1 MSFLQSLDGKLS
13 FVTTGG
19 KALCLVNDRLH
30 AGTNTDMEEETMV
43 SKLAV
48 YTGTILLALGASGA
62 RTADVITEAGALACV
77 TDRWAETESGK
88 RADYA
93 GRCIVLPSDSAA
105 SKATETC
112 TGTWEVMDDGGWKGA
127 GTCTHVYKDGDDWSF
142 EWQHCE
148 RERQNCDH
156 RWHRTLRRRHGP
168 RNIQA

>member
-1 MSFLQSLDGKLS
+1 
-13 FVTTGG
+13 
-19 KALCLVNDRLH
+19 
-30 AGTNTDMEEETMV
+30 MV